1 MPQQDPLPI
10 ISIRF
15 NEKSRGYF
23 DTIENAELSNRKQDT
38 WLIELDRPMLRPRAG
53 TVRYADT
60 IIDTWVSSTA
70 YSIWDYVVHNDV
82 VYKASAWSTGS
93 EPPSANWTIVTNP
106 SQSKLFF
113 YTDRLWVR
121 RGYRVFDSTLQYTT
135 WSTWTNITS
144 IGTNEV
150 EFSIQRVPVNTTWL
164 DSTSRTT
171 PSVSSAA
178 EKVKKDAWDT
188 LNANN
193 NVGTILLVTS
203 GIYKGCYAPIIAY
216 DSGASEYTLGW
227 SGIIVA
233 LPSGTTYKRYDLIT
247 DVLQITRGYND
258 ANELYYDGITPLT
271 WLQGYSTDSLIQV
284 SAFATGKWLKKMVTF
299 NNNCWTFSGTT
310 LFYSGWYP
318 WNPLFFNYT
327 GALTLG
333 WNGSIVDIFQYKS
346 RLIVIWTNFLFS
358 ISSSL
363 SVDRHVTTFGG
374 EKDAYVN
381 TWDDVYILTSQK
393 TLASLNE
400 TITGVIVVKNVG
412 QDIDNFIKKYNFNI
426 CFWFDANKIFLYWEE
441 TAGFIGKMCIYDV
454 RRKLWLIYTGLN
466 PKSIVAEGGRVYLSD
481 NNSDIVRYFD
491 LNITTDVAIGTN
503 QTSTFNMYL
512 ETKEIDLGDI
522 FSQKVLKNVYIAFE
536 NYSQSLYMDVAM
548 GLNRKNANKARQSID
563 INEVPVAWG
572 TLWEEMIWDSTFWIS
587 WFSDIISVPVLE
599 KKSYTVDSGNIFK
612 IILSSKDWSPFYL
625 TQIDLQVGWRNAQ
638 KQYFDPNHTT

>member
-1 MPQQDPLPI
+1 MPQQNPLPI

-38 WLIELDRPMLRPRAG
+38 GLVELDRPMLRPRAG
-53 TVRYADT
+53 TVRYGSVVIA
-60 IIDTWVSSTA
+60 TWNIATA
-70 YSIWDYVVHNDV
+70 YLTWDYVVHDDI
-82 VYKASAWSTGS
+82 VYVANAGSTGS
-93 EPPSANWTIVTNP
+93 TPPSANWDVVTSP

-113 YTDRLWVR
+113 YTDRLGVR
-121 RGYRVFDSTLQYTT
+121 RAYRVFNNTLQYSTG
-135 WSTWTNITS
+135 STWTNLTAV
-144 IGTNEV
+144 GTNSV
-150 EFSIQRVPVNTTWL
+150 EFSIQRVPVNTTGL
-164 DSTSRTT
+164 DSISRTT
-171 PSVSSAA
+171 SSVSSAA

-216 DSGASEYTLGW
+216 DSWTSEYTLGW

-233 LPSGTTYKRYDLIT
+233 LPASTTYKRYELIT
-247 DVLQITRGYND
+247 DVLQVTRGYND

-327 GALTLG
+327 WALTLG

-363 SVDRHVTTFGG
+363 AVDRHVTTFGG

-400 TITGVIVVKNVG
+400 TITGVVVVKNVG

-426 CFWFDANKIFLYWEE
+426 CFGFDANKIFLYWEE
-441 TAGFIGKMCIYDV
+441 AAGITGKMCIYDV
-454 RRKLWLIYTGLN
+454 RRKLWLIYTWLN
-466 PKSIVAEGGRVYLSD
+466 PKSIVAEAWRVYLSD

-491 LNITTDVAIGTN
+491 LNIATDVAIWTN
-503 QTSTFNMYL
+503 QTTTFDMYL
-512 ETKEIDLGDI
+512 ETKEIDLWDI
-522 FSQKVLKNVYIAFE
+522 FSQKVLGQVYIAFE
-536 NYSQSLYMDVAM
+536 NYSQSLYMDIAM
-548 GLNRKNANKARQSID
+548 GINRKNANKARTSID
-563 INEVPVAWG
+563 INEVPVTWW
-572 TLWEEMIWDSTFWIS
+572 TLGEEMIWDSTFWIS
-587 WFSDIISVPVLE
+587 WFLDIISVPILE
-599 KKSYTVDSGNIFK
+599 KKDYSKDSANIFK
-612 IILSSKDWSPFYL
+612 IILLSKDWSPFYL
-625 TQIDLQVGWRNAQ
+625 TQIDIAVWWRNEQ
-638 KQYFDPNHTT
+638 KKYFDPNHTT